1 LRRSLVD
8 TANGSELSGRVVFNS
23 GIGTAGA
30 AVNAAH
36 KKEQIQ
42 EEKNLGAGFRAQE
55 HVDGRLAQVPHN
67 PEPGKNL

>member
-1 LRRSLVD
+1 MD
-8 TANGSELSGRVVFNS
+8 AANGCRLSGRIVFNS

-42 EEKNLGAGFRAQE
+42 EEKNLGAGFGTQE
-55 HVDGRLAQVPHN
+55 HVAGRLAQVPHN
-67 PEPGKNL
+67 PEPGENL